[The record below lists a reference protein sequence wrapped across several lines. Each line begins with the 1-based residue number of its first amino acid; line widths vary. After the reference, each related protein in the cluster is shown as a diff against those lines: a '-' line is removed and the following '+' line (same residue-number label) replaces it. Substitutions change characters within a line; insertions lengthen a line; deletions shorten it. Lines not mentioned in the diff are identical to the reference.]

1 MRDTGFCKEV
11 CRTADTSAVQRL
23 HCNLKSLFFFAEK
36 SSLRNFTIFKNQF
49 GNLCGADTHLVL
61 DFSDGES
68 RCSLFN
74 MEAGES
80 FASQLRMSQGV
91 YCKVIGERAVGIE
104 AFQAV

>member
-1 MRDTGFCKEV
+1 
-11 CRTADTSAVQRL
+11 
-23 HCNLKSLFFFAEK
+23 
-36 SSLRNFTIFKNQF
+36 
-49 GNLCGADTHLVL
+49 
-61 DFSDGES
+61 
-68 RCSLFN
+68 